1 MTKAK
6 KVVEEA
12 AVETKAVASPESNRQ
27 VKVAITVGDQAFD
40 FQGQW
45 RDVDGPTIQ
54 FRDAQ
59 WARNPQTREP
69 KDFPLLQDVLD
80 EKRSIHVLCVTAVGE
95 VLLDEEVK
103 LTGKKHNFQGTL
115 DFEFTTLS

>member
-1 MTKAK
+1 MTKAAK
-6 KVVEEA
+6 KPEVAA
-12 AVETKAVASPESNRQ
+12 AVNPENRRQ

-59 WARNPQTREP
+59 WARDPQTREP

-80 EKRSIHVLCVTAVGE
+80 EKRSIHVLAVTVVGE

-103 LTGKKHNFQGTL
+103 LTGKKPNFQGSL